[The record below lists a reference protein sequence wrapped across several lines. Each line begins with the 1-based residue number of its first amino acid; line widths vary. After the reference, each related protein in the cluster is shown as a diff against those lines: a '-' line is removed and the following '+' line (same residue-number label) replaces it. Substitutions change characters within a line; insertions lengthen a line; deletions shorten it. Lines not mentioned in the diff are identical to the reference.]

1 MECMKKKEEGDSENR
16 RNNNNNNNNMGTV
29 PLNSRPTTPF
39 SSQEMQLTEI
49 KRDDMV

>member
-16 RNNNNNNNNMGTV
+16 RNNNNNNMGTV

>member
-1 MECMKKKEEGDSENR
+1 MKKKEEGDSENR
-16 RNNNNNNNNMGTV
+16 RNNNNNNMGTV